1 SNGAGETRRCQFAVV
16 GLQPSPAVV
25 VAVEVGQ
32 QAAAGRRSV
41 FLQCQRRRQVRQDWQ
56 QHRATAGFVGLRRA
70 YQQQRVKRV
79 FALRDT
85 ASETAP
91 AIRGA
96 EEESHGGE
104 QQVWLPFQPR

>member
-1 SNGAGETRRCQFAVV
+1 VPQH
-16 GLQPSPAVV
+16 SPAIV
-25 VAVEVGQ
+25 VAVEIGQ
-32 QAAAGRRSV
+32 QAEASRRSD
-41 FLQCQRRRQVRQDWQ
+41 FQQCQRLRQARQDWQ
-56 QHRATAGFVGLRRA
+56 QYRATAGFVGLRRA

>member
-1 SNGAGETRRCQFAVV
+1 LWEARQD
-16 GLQPSPAVV
+16 
-25 VAVEVGQ
+25 GQ
-32 QAAAGRRSV
+32 QN
-41 FLQCQRRRQVRQDWQ
+41 
-56 QHRATAGFVGLRRA
+56 RATAGLVGLRRA

-85 ASETAP
+85 AAETAP

-96 EEESHGGE
+96 EEKSRGGE